1 MPPVQLDAFGFF
13 GIQTSNSLSHDQE
26 IAKNWFP
33 AISLARKIASFSFA
47 RFWWLVIPM
56 GLARACRVESR
67 HRGTGSFRRYVADI
81 FSKLEAAKLHF
92 APLWSSQILPVI
104 WYTKR
109 NLLYHLNMHSKR
121 FQTFKTGVY
130 CLRFHIFKLA
140 FQQGVEFWA
149 TRIQSCP
156 MACGLSYL
164 PHNTR
169 RAFLRVH
176 GKMDGSRVLP
186 FRKYTALPSLYIAQF
201 FGVKHQRPHFWWLW
215 DMVTARTMKFTT
227 CRLREY
233 RHSSVFGKG
242 RLMLRCGRDK
252 QHTPC
257 FKNTLVH
264 NFLVTLV
271 LWMCLSVCCRW
282 GNRVTSL
289 HPSWCFALL
298 NDPFDCVSFVSW
310 GTLCGKV
317 NVGMDQNL
325 WTSIF
330 FWMNIHASE
339 FFWVCIISFHWW
351 KILIYWKIWKQ
362 TSIFIYFHD
371 TDPPW
376 AARHHFHNTSESKR
390 SWFFMKQLW
399 MLGHSHSRS
408 LDRTPDSTMISVP
421 GSTEKWVRL
430 INWVISQWQSL
441 LGNWDLKPLDGMGL
455 KTVP

>member
-1 MPPVQLDAFGFF
+1 MPPVQLDAFGFL

-26 IAKNWFP
+26 IAKKWFP
-33 AISLARKIASFSFA
+33 AISLARKMGSFSFA
-47 RFWWLVIPM
+47 RFWLLVIPM
-56 GLARACRVESR
+56 GLTRACRVESR

-121 FQTFKTGVY
+121 FQMFKTGVY

-186 FRKYTALPSLYIAQF
+186 FWKHTALPSLYMAQF
-201 FGVKHQRPHFWWLW
+201 SGLPGRWNLPPVASGSAGTP
-215 DMVTARTMKFTT
+215 
-227 CRLREY
+227 
-233 RHSSVFGKG
+233 VFLGRG

-264 NFLVTLV
+264 IFLVTLV
-271 LWMCLSVCCRW
+271 LCMCLSVCCRW

-289 HPSWCFALL
+289 DPSWCFALL

-330 FWMNIHASE
+330 FGMNIHESE
-339 FFWVCIISFHWW
+339 LFWVHIISFHWW
-351 KILIYWKIWKQ
+351 KILIYWKQ
-362 TSIFIYFHD
+362 TSIF
-371 TDPPW
+371 
-376 AARHHFHNTSESKR
+376 
-390 SWFFMKQLW
+390 
-399 MLGHSHSRS
+399 
-408 LDRTPDSTMISVP
+408 MIRILP
-421 GSTEKWVRL
+421 GVH
-430 INWVISQWQSL
+430 VIIFII
-441 LGNWDLKPLDGMGL
+441 
-455 KTVP
+455 